1 MGGTRDNAQIEARL
15 AKLKD
20 FLKKNTFDTNAAL
33 KEASSKF
40 LKDEAK
46 LDAKLLK
53 DSLAENT
60 RATDEFREKLAA
72 DGQKILELAQSH
84 GRPRVKETEA
94 RFKNQA
100 ELANLAKGNNAKE
113 ANIQRACEADLKK
126 HNAPLEASQRA
137 FNKENEKHIAQ
148 MKDVK
153 KLEDRIRLQKL
164 ILP

>member
-20 FLKKNTFDTNAAL
+20 FLKKNTW
-33 KEASSKF
+33 
-40 LKDEAK
+40 
-46 LDAKLLK
+46 
-53 DSLAENT
+53 
-60 RATDEFREKLAA
+60 ATDEFREKLAA
-72 DGQKILELAQSH
+72 DGQEILELAQSH
-84 GRPRVKETEA
+84 GRTRVKETEA

-100 ELANLAKGNNAKE
+100 ELVNLAKGNNAKE

-126 HNAPLEASQRA
+126 HNATLEASQRA
-137 FNKENEKHIAQ
+137 FNKENEKHIAQHNVQ